1 MPQSIQPLSSAA
13 FMSLIWEIDPNA
25 SAALG
30 QSPINTETTEPTEPE
45 VEMALG
51 RFASA
56 LKFLRE
62 KVVPRVINSMNTS
75 QITVI
80 HRSEGA
86 VAGDPLGVARSETPE
101 EIYAVIAGPTTESL
115 ERGLLDVSDYEVLI
129 PSFTLDAPLTEEDAI
144 QIDSIYYDIVGIQA
158 YPKVPEPIAYRY
170 WCKRA
175 A

>member
-1 MPQSIQPLSSAA
+1 MPQSVQPWSSAA
-13 FMSLIWEIDPNA
+13 FSSLIWEIDNNA
-25 SAALG
+25 SAVFGA
-30 QSPINTETTEPTEPE
+30 SPINTSTTEPTEPE

-56 LKFLRE
+56 LAFLRE
-62 KVVPRVINSMNTS
+62 KVVPRVINSLNTS

-86 VAGDPLGVARSETPE
+86 VAGDALGVARSETE
-101 EIYAVIAGPTTESL
+101 EDIYAVISGPTTESL

-129 PSFTLDAPLTEEDAI
+129 PSHTLDAPLTEEDAI
-144 QIDSIYYDIVGIQA
+144 KIDNIDYDVVGIQA
-158 YPKVPEPIAYRY
+158 HPKVPDPVAYRY